1 MSNILTAPPAIGFD
15 TDLLKKLA
23 THHSSLQ
30 QMWLSGYLYGVALH
44 GQPAPSN
51 GSANGVL
58 EVLPSV
64 AVQQPGV
71 SSKQSITVLF
81 GSQTGNSK
89 KVANLFAASA
99 RERSLEVTVADLND
113 YPTRQLKDEK
123 IVVLV
128 ISTQGEGD
136 PPVAAEEFHK
146 WLLGTR
152 APKLEGLKFAVC
164 ALGDKSYLQF
174 CQTGKEF
181 DARFE
186 ALGATRLVDRVDCDV
201 DFEEAVE
208 LWIQRVLASTPEL
221 RSGGTHGNVYAIST
235 ERSSGVQGATLA
247 ASPERSSGVQG
258 ATLAASPERSS
269 GVQGATLVAS
279 PERSSGVHSR
289 KHPFAAPVLEKIQL
303 NGRGSQKE
311 TWHLELSLEGS
322 GLTYEPGDSL
332 GIYPQN
338 PPSLVREVL
347 YAAML
352 NGNKTVI
359 FNEKENSL
367 RHFLLREVELS
378 ALTRDLIEKYANW
391 TNNTKLKTLLEDNV
405 ALKQFIW
412 GRNVADLI
420 REFPAAMSEATL
432 LSFLRKMPPRL
443 YSISSSLEAHP
454 DEVHLTVAAVRYQ
467 YDGRP
472 HLGAASTYL
481 ADRVLAGESVP
492 VFVERNEYFKLPDDS
507 ADMIMVGPGTGVAP
521 FRAFV
526 EERTERNATGKNW
539 LFFGNPHFETDFL
552 YQTEWLNHLK
562 RGTLDRLDVAFSR
575 DQNDKIY
582 VQHRLIERSKLI
594 FDRLENGA
602 HFYVCGDKDRM
613 ASDVQNAVVQIVAK
627 ESGKG
632 AEYAAEYLKGLKKQR
647 RYLEDV
653 Y

>member
-1 MSNILTAPPAIGFD
+1 MSNILTAPPPVGFD

-23 THHSSLQ
+23 TQHSALQ

-44 GQPAPSN
+44 APNGATYAVPDVLPAPSFAAS
-51 GSANGVL
+51 SANGTAKPKV
-58 EVLPSV
+58 
-64 AVQQPGV
+64 
-71 SSKQSITVLF
+71 TVLY

-89 KVANLFAASA
+89 KVANQAAA
-99 RERSLEVTVADLND
+99 RVREQGWEVAVADLND
-113 YPTRQLKDEK
+113 YPTKQLKDEK
-123 IVVLV
+123 IVLLV
-128 ISTQGEGD
+128 VSTQGEGE

-146 WLLGTR
+146 WLLGAR

-164 ALGDKSYLQF
+164 ALGDRSYLQF

-186 ALGATRLVDRVDCDV
+186 ALGATRLTERVDCDV

-208 LWIQRVLASTPEL
+208 EWIGRVLGSLPIPSAS
-221 RSGGTHGNVYAIST
+221 A
-235 ERSSGVQGATLA
+235 GATLSLPSTA
-247 ASPERSSGVQG
+247 NGASQAV
-258 ATLAASPERSS
+258 TLSHRLTAPA
-269 GVQGATLVAS
+269 
-279 PERSSGVHSR
+279 HDR
-289 KHPFAAPVLEKIQL
+289 KRPFAAPILEKIQL

-322 GLTYEPGDSL
+322 GLTYAPGDSL

-352 NGNKTVI
+352 NGNKTLV

-367 RHFLLREVELS
+367 RHFLLREVELTV
-378 ALTRDLIEKYANW
+378 LTREVIEKYATW
-391 TNNTKLKTLLEDNV
+391 TNNAKLKALLEDHA
-405 ALKQFIW
+405 ALKKFLW

-443 YSISSSLEAHP
+443 YSIASSLEAHP
-454 DEVHLTVAAVRYQ
+454 DEVHLTVAAVRYA

-472 HLGAASTYL
+472 HLGAASTFL
-481 ADRVLAGESVP
+481 ADRVMTGESVP
-492 VFVERNEYFKLPDDS
+492 VFVEHNEYFKLPADES
-507 ADMIMVGPGTGVAP
+507 ADIIMVGPGTGVAP
-521 FRAFV
+521 FRAFT
-526 EERTERNATGKNW
+526 EERSERGASGKNW

-575 DQNDKIY
+575 DQTDKIY
-582 VQHRLIERSKLI
+582 VQHRLAERSKLI

-602 HFYVCGDKDRM
+602 YFYVCGDKERM
-613 ASDVQNAVVQIVAK
+613 AADVQNAVVQLVAK

-632 AEYAAEYLKGLKKQR
+632 EEYAAEYLKGLKKQR

>member
-1 MSNILTAPPAIGFD
+1 MSNTLTAPPPFGFD
-15 TDLLKKLA
+15 TELLQKLA
-23 THHSSLQ
+23 TEHSTLQ

-44 GQPAPSN
+44 PQPASFN
-51 GSANGVL
+51 GALNGVL
-58 EVLPSV
+58 EAQPSV
-64 AVQQPGV
+64 ATQQFGV
-71 SSKQSITVLF
+71 SSKPKITVLF

-89 KVANLFAASA
+89 KVANQLAAKVRA
-99 RERSLEVTVADLND
+99 QNWEVLVVDLNE
-113 YPTRQLKDEK
+113 YPTKQLKEEK
-123 IVVLV
+123 IVLLV
-128 ISTQGEGD
+128 VSTQGEGE
-136 PPVAAEEFHK
+136 PPAAAEEFHK

-174 CQTGKEF
+174 CETGKEF

-186 ALGATRLVDRVDCDV
+186 VLGATRLLERVDCDV
-201 DFEEAVE
+201 DFEEVVE
-208 LWIQRVLASTPEL
+208 DWIGKVLDHLP
-221 RSGGTHGNVYAIST
+221 VP
-235 ERSSGVQGATLA
+235 A
-247 ASPERSSGVQG
+247 ASAAGSQG
-258 ATLAASPERSS
+258 EISNHNGHSIAAHPAYPAAKAA
-269 GVQGATLVAS
+269 GTGYD
-279 PERSSGVHSR
+279 R
-289 KHPFAAPVLEKIQL
+289 KHPFAAPILEKIQL

-338 PPSLVREVL
+338 PASLVREVL

-352 NGNKTVI
+352 NGNKTVV
-359 FNEKENSL
+359 FNEKENTL

-378 ALTRDLIEKYANW
+378 VLTRDLIEKYANW
-391 TNNTKLKTLLEDNV
+391 TNNTKLKTLLQDNT
-405 ALKQFIW
+405 ALKQFIR

-443 YSISSSLEAHP
+443 YSIASSLEAHP

-472 HLGAASTYL
+472 HLGAASTFL
-481 ADRVLAGESVP
+481 ADRVLTGETVP
-492 VFVERNEYFKLPDDS
+492 VFVERNEYFKLPDAASDI
-507 ADMIMVGPGTGVAP
+507 IMVGPGTGVAP

-526 EERTERNATGKNW
+526 EERSESQGGNPQQQGKNW

-575 DQNDKIY
+575 DQADKIY
-582 VQHRLIERSKLI
+582 VQHRLAERSKLI
-594 FDRLENGA
+594 FERLENGA
-602 HFYVCGDKDRM
+602 YFYVCGDKERM
-613 ASDVQNAVVQIVAK
+613 ANDVQNAVIQLVAK

-632 AEYAAEYLKGLKKQR
+632 VEFAQEYLKGLKKQR